1 MLTWKASFGITSRTF
16 LLSFFKSGLC
26 CILTPLTI
34 SGGFKLRAKTP
45 VDPLR
50 WCESVA
56 SGLTFFALPSAA
68 TRGVLNM
75 LFHKNTDIPA
85 VRSSTSYVTMSN
97 LLGWASRQMGYGA
110 KPEPAP
116 VPASHVAPARSAEP
130 DESAAQENLFA
141 GLGALEQRSMV
152 LLLCFVSGPP
162 RRRNPAAANTV
173 LSVAAH
179 CRLSEQHVLEELD
192 RVGSLQELET
202 EFQLPAGLNVGTR
215 CRELVVTSVVPDGG
229 AAQAGLR
236 LGDSVETIDGLR
248 FTPGLGSQHLR
259 TRAKEGPGTRILIR
273 ISRERCCDPFPVRP
287 RQSGSCAPNPS
298 PFTCHLIPPHLPVCV
313 LVGTTS
319 LPEKPPPCWRHPQG
333 PRSWHAS
340 LFSI

>member
-1 MLTWKASFGITSRTF
+1 
-16 LLSFFKSGLC
+16 
-26 CILTPLTI
+26 
-34 SGGFKLRAKTP
+34 
-45 VDPLR
+45 
-50 WCESVA
+50 
-56 SGLTFFALPSAA
+56 
-68 TRGVLNM
+68 
-75 LFHKNTDIPA
+75 
-85 VRSSTSYVTMSN
+85 
-97 LLGWASRQMGYGA
+97 MGYGA

-298 PFTCHLIPPHLPVCV
+298 PFTCVCV
-313 LVGTTS
+313 G
-319 LPEKPPPCWRHPQG
+319 RHDIPS
-333 PRSWHAS
+333 REAS
-340 LFSI
+340 AMLEAPTRTQELACFALFNLTCREGSIKNGAYDARFNAVLTLINAV